1 MFTDATHIRING
13 ERGVLYTGDGD
24 RLYVRYGGSVTWR
37 NFNPG
42 ALESRGGFSDRHGA
56 INIIQR
62 YAVFPDETI
71 GWNALMALLA
81 GPSYIDL
88 TLWTFVRRYYGSGPE
103 LSAYRQAVQDAF
115 PRLNLHKVHLREL
128 SSSGQLPQLA
138 ATIKTQEGWNPGK
151 ATDMQRVIATR
162 NKSKSDKTLTHFQLN
177 GGGGFITLA
186 SAISQTRQG
195 KIYAV
200 VVEAGTPYLRSFP
213 GSEENFDDL
222 VVPNPS

>member
-24 RLYVRYGGSVTWR
+24 RLYVRFGGSVTWR

-42 ALESRGGFSDRHGA
+42 ALESRGGFSERHGA

-62 YAVFPDETI
+62 YAVFPDEAI
-71 GWNALMALLA
+71 GWNALLALLV

-88 TLWTFVRRYYGSGPE
+88 TLWTFVGRYYGKGPD
-103 LSAYRQAVQDAF
+103 LASYRQAVQKTF
-115 PRLNLHKVHLREL
+115 PGLNLHKVHLREL
-128 SSSGQLPQLA
+128 SSGQLSQLA
-138 ATIKTQEGWNPGK
+138 ETIKRQEGWNPGK
-151 ATDMQRVIATR
+151 ANDMQRVIATR
-162 NKSKSDKTLTHFQLN
+162 NKSKSNKTLTHFQLE

-200 VVEAGTPYLRSFP
+200 VVEASTPYLRSFP
-213 GSEENFDDL
+213 GSEENFDDI

>member
-24 RLYVRYGGSVTWR
+24 RLYVRFSGSVTWR

-42 ALESRGGFSDRHGA
+42 ALESRGGFSERHGA

-62 YAVFPDETI
+62 YAVFPNETM
-71 GWNALMALLA
+71 GWNALLALLA
-81 GPSYIDL
+81 GPSYVDL
-88 TLWTFVRRYYGSGPE
+88 TLWTFVRRYYGNGPE
-103 LSAYRQAVQDAF
+103 LSAYRQAVQKAF
-115 PRLNLHKVHLREL
+115 PGLNLHKVHVRQLA
-128 SSSGQLPQLA
+128 STGQLPQLA
-138 ATIKTQEGWNPGK
+138 ETIKKQEGWRPGK
-151 ATDMQRVIATR
+151 TSDMQRVIATR
-162 NKSKSDKTLTHFQLN
+162 NKSKSDKTLTHFQLD
-177 GGGGFITLA
+177 GGGDFITLA

-200 VVEAGTPYLRSFP
+200 VVGASTPYLRSFP